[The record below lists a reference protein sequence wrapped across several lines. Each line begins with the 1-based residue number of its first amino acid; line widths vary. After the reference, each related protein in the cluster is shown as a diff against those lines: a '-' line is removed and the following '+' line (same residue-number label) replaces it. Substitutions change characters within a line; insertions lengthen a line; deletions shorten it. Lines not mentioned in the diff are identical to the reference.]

1 MFQAGPPTI
10 TPYRKVEPHAGTAAG
25 TRNLMRSGLVLLR
38 TVAVVCT
45 SLALTACVGPM
56 TEEETAV
63 EDEALASQTA
73 AVGSCAG
80 WSAWGWDGYSTTCGV
95 RLSCGTYCDEFGN
108 CGVNPASYEQEYSYR
123 VCFDQYGNYAYT
135 EYQYRSGSYLSC
147 GC

>member
-1 MFQAGPPTI
+1 
-10 TPYRKVEPHAGTAAG
+10 
-25 TRNLMRSGLVLLR
+25 MRSGVVLLR

-56 TEEETAV
+56 TEEETVV
-63 EDEALASQTA
+63 EQEAAAAEGEALAPQTA

-95 RLSCGTYCDEFGN
+95 RLACGTYCDENGN
-108 CGVNPASYEQEYSYR
+108 CYVNPASYEQDYSYR
-123 VCFDQYGNYAYT
+123 VCFDQSGNYAYT
-135 EYQYRSGSYLSC
+135 EYQYRSGTFLSC